1 MVVYQS
7 TKLVERWS
15 GKAKQSPIPIVFFN
29 FSLFLQRREMTKG
42 SDSSSLVRLN
52 IGQFSLSLSLSLSL
66 SDRFPSIINENLNSI
81 PSLFGC

>member
-29 FSLFLQRREMTKG
+29 FSLFLQRRDMTKG

-52 IGQFSLSLSLSLSL
+52 IGQFSLSL

>member
-52 IGQFSLSLSLSLSL
+52 IGQFSLSLS
-66 SDRFPSIINENLNSI
+66 DRFPSIINENLNSI

>member
-1 MVVYQS
+1 
-7 TKLVERWS
+7 
-15 GKAKQSPIPIVFFN
+15 
-29 FSLFLQRREMTKG
+29 MTKG

-52 IGQFSLSLSLSLSL
+52 IGQFSLSL